1 MSILGRVGALLKS
14 ELSGRWHVRRWGGR
28 RDARPDQ
35 QRTAG
40 DTDARPEATEGR
52 GPRVP
57 VQDPVQDPVL
67 ARAYANLELPYGADL
82 DAVRQARRRL
92 LRRYHPDLHAADP
105 ERKQTATRLAQGLNG
120 AHDEL
125 VKRLDRKQR

>member
-1 MSILGRVGALLKS
+1 M
-14 ELSGRWHVRRWGGR
+14 
-28 RDARPDQ
+28 
-35 QRTAG
+35 
-40 DTDARPEATEGR
+40 
-52 GPRVP
+52 
-57 VQDPVQDPVL
+57 QDPVL

>member
-67 ARAYANLELPYGADL
+67 VTEGHAL
-82 DAVRQARRRL
+82 DAVKTHESL
-92 LRRYHPDLHAADP
+92 FSDLAVRVIRPVNFHLFYSILASV
-105 ERKQTATRLAQGLNG
+105 RATTI
-120 AHDEL
+120 DY
-125 VKRLDRKQR
+125 